1 MERPAGIIQFVKV
14 SELGE
19 FGLIG
24 LVTRIVDEAGV
35 GAGAS
40 PDLLI
45 GIGDDA
51 AVWKENHR
59 AQVGTT
65 DMLVQG
71 VHFTLETISWQDLGW
86 KSLAVN
92 ISDVAAMGGL
102 PTYAM
107 ISLGL
112 PADTLVEDI
121 ADLYRGMARICRQFN
136 TTIVGGNLTETPV
149 VIISPTVIGTV
160 ERDRIL
166 TRSAARPGD
175 KIAVTGC
182 LGASSAGLKIMR
194 EKITLDPETS
204 ALLEEAHRRPTPR
217 VAQGQ
222 LLAQQGVRA
231 AIDISDGLIAD
242 LGHICEASRVQA
254 RVYADDVPIHPAV
267 ERAFGGDALKLAVVG
282 GEDYELL
289 FTAPDEVIG
298 DLRKS
303 WKAAF
308 PPFTVIGEIG
318 EGIHGKVLLLNGD
331 GKEIELHKGGWEH
344 FRHSR

>member
-1 MERPAGIIQFVKV
+1 MKV
-14 SELGE
+14 RELGE
-19 FGLIG
+19 FGLIA
-24 LVTRIVDEAGV
+24 LVKQIVDEAGI
-35 GAGAS
+35 GESAN
-40 PDLLI
+40 PDLII

-51 AVWKENHR
+51 AVWDTNRR

-71 VHFTLETISWQDLGW
+71 VHFTLETIGWQDLGW

-112 PADTLVEDI
+112 PADTAVEDI
-121 ADLYRGMARICRQFN
+121 AELYRGMARLARWHN
-136 TTIVGGNLTETPV
+136 MSVVGGNLTSTPT

-166 TRSAARPGD
+166 TRAAARPGE

-182 LGASSAGLKIMR
+182 LGASSAGLRVLR
-194 EKITLDPETS
+194 EKPSLDPEIS
-204 ALLEEAHRRPTPR
+204 AALVEAHLRPCPR
-217 VAQGQ
+217 VEEGQFLAAQG
-222 LLAQQGVRA
+222 VKT

-254 RVYADDVPIHPAV
+254 KVHSGDVPVHPAAT
-267 ERAFGGDALKLAVVG
+267 RAFGSEAIKLAMSG

-289 FTAPDEVIG
+289 FTVSEEIMENLRGSWPGALAPI
-298 DLRKS
+298 
-303 WKAAF
+303 
-308 PPFTVIGEIG
+308 TVIGEVI
-318 EGIHGKVLLLNGD
+318 EGISGKVSLLDRD
-331 GKEIELHKGGWEH
+331 GREVALTKGGWEH
-344 FRHSR
+344 FRNER